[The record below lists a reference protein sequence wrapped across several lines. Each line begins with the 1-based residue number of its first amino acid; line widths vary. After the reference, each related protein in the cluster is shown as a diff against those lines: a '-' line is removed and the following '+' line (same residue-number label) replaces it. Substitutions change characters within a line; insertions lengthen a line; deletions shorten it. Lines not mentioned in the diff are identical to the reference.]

1 MLEAASLVIDHE
13 DAPRCAAKLIWTRM
27 AHTVSD
33 ERCAASCDASAID
46 LERDIGQLDDCP
58 GVIGFAAEEDDVKND
73 VTSSGLCT
81 THGWPMAI
89 ARVVWHYSKSDRP
102 VTADFPK

>member
-1 MLEAASLVIDHE
+1 MNDARHHVTLPRSISSATLVNSTI
-13 DAPRCAAKLIWTRM
+13 AT
-27 AHTVSD
+27 
-33 ERCAASCDASAID
+33 
-46 LERDIGQLDDCP
+46 

>member
-13 DAPRCAAKLIWTRM
+13 DTPRCAAKLIWTRM

-46 LERDIGQLDDCP
+46 LERDIGNSTIATGGL
-58 GVIGFAAEEDDVKND
+58 GFAADEDDVKND